1 MKYAA
6 LAAALLLATSSAQAR
21 PDSNVRH
28 EGCDIRSDYSVQ
40 TYRRAFLFT
49 HDSRTPSEIGIGG
62 GRLFIDGREVALTE
76 ADHQRLR
83 QMEREMHLL
92 VPEMR
97 KVAVEA
103 VDIAFT
109 ALTEVARGLSN
120 DPQATVS
127 RLESAHKRIRGEMN
141 AKPLSVFNEDAMAGV
156 IKPII
161 TQFVPDIVGGAIS
174 SALKAAFGGEE
185 KAQEFEARMQRM
197 EHELD
202 SRVEARADA
211 LEPLADAMC
220 KRLRRIDGLDD
231 EIEYRLP
238 DGKRLQ
244 LLRVD
249 HLDKH

>member
-6 LAAALLLATSSAQAR
+6 LTAALLLASSSGQAHSDR
-21 PDSNVRH
+21 SDRQD
-28 EGCDIRSDYSVQ
+28 GCNIRSDYSVQ
-40 TYRRAFLFT
+40 IYRRAFLFT
-49 HDSRTPSEIGIGG
+49 HDSRTPSEVGIGG
-62 GRLFIDGREVALTE
+62 GRLFIDGREVTLTD
-76 ADHQRLR
+76 ADHLRLR
-83 QMEREMHLL
+83 HMEREMHLL

-120 DPQATVS
+120 DPETTVS
-127 RLESAHKRIRGEMN
+127 RLSAAHKRIRGEMS
-141 AKPLSVFNEDAMAGV
+141 AKPLAVFNEDAMAGV
-156 IKPII
+156 VKPII

-185 KAQEFEARMQRM
+185 KAQEFEARMERM
-197 EHELD
+197 ERELD
-202 SRVEARADA
+202 SKVEARADA

-220 KRLRRIDGLDD
+220 KRLRRIDELDD

-249 HLDKH
+249 HHDKH